1 MHTAKRA
8 FVVCTYNHPCVLN
21 MVSKN
26 RLVNPEGKKEKIQ
39 CYFRYCAIT
48 LYMYIYICI
57 WKHTKIY
64 VFGNSYVFV
73 RVPLKH
79 ALCLNP
85 KLAHIT

>member
-48 LYMYIYICI
+48 LYMYIYI
-57 WKHTKIY
+57 Y
-64 VFGNSYVFV
+64 VFGNIQRYMYLGTAMSLFV
-73 RVPLKH
+73 YH
-79 ALCLNP
+79 
-85 KLAHIT
+85 